1 MAGVLFAARHEQRW
15 VSKSS
20 LLPDEPNDLT
30 NPVSNGDDDDDD
42 DAHRGCLRESS
53 HDDWVVC
60 SFEDSHI
67 HVWTGCVEIL
77 HRFRGGQAIIPWRR
91 LYSGRISVLRQNCEV
106 PLTEAL
112 ITSAHPPSC
121 LDTSFFSFSFFPRT
135 FSLSRLGTRT
145 HCFKA

>member
-67 HVWTGCVEIL
+67 HVWTGFVLLRFFIDFAVGKQS
-77 HRFRGGQAIIPWRR
+77 FRGEGYTLVAF
-91 LYSGRISVLRQNCEV
+91 LFCARIVKFL
-106 PLTEAL
+106 
-112 ITSAHPPSC
+112 
-121 LDTSFFSFSFFPRT
+121 
-135 FSLSRLGTRT
+135 
-145 HCFKA
+145 